1 MTYNKIKVVLTYE
14 NDEASVQLISALHS
28 NKMEVLLCPKN
39 GAELL
44 SLIEESKPDVII
56 IDAFMRHIDALG
68 VLSRINMT
76 DPVKRPLIIILSNID
91 NANFQKT
98 FFLNGADYYF
108 LKPIEAQLVAER
120 IVQLTS
126 WKGLG
131 ISQQQKPPHEINV
144 TITEALHR
152 IGISPSIK
160 GFCYVREAIRLI
172 IENPQMLHS
181 VTASLYP
188 TVAKTYKCAPAN
200 VERAIRYAIKLAW
213 DKGNADII
221 GSYFKYTTQG
231 KKPTNSQFIA
241 TIADNIRLNRNV
253 S

>member
-1 MTYNKIKVVLTYE
+1 MTYDKIKVLLTYE
-14 NDEASVQLISALHS
+14 NDESSVQLIAALHS
-28 NKMEVLLCPKN
+28 NKMEVSLCPKN

-44 SLIEESKPDVII
+44 RLIEEINPNVVIM
-56 IDAFMRHIDALG
+56 DAFMKHIDTLG
-68 VLSRINMT
+68 VLSRINLE

-91 NANFQKT
+91 NANLQKT
-98 FFLNGADYYF
+98 FFRNGADYF
-108 LKPIEAQLVAER
+108 FPKPIEAQLVAER
-120 IVQLTS
+120 IVQLIS
-126 WKGLG
+126 WMGLG
-131 ISQQQKPPHEINV
+131 ISQQPKSPQEINI
-144 TITEALHR
+144 TITEILLK
-152 IGISPSIK
+152 IGISPKIK

-181 VTASLYP
+181 VTTTLYP
-188 TVAKTYKCAPAN
+188 TIAKTYKCAPAN
-200 VERAIRYAIKLAW
+200 VERAIRYAIEFAW
-213 DKGNADII
+213 DKGNADIT